1 MSVMNRLLY
10 GLSVQGLLSD
20 LDLHFASLMGR
31 LASDMGQELLLAAAL
46 VSHVSSEGHVC
57 LSLADWSDQVIGDA
71 GIGGTFQL
79 PSLSV
84 WRARLIQYQVVGR
97 PGERTPLIL
106 DYADRLYLQ
115 RYWAYEQQLAT
126 GLLELSQ
133 AEVIAPDPA
142 RLRPLLSQLF
152 PVQEKIKTNWQ
163 KIAAAVSLM
172 RRLTVIS
179 GGPGTGKT
187 STVVRILALLLQQA
201 GDEPLS
207 IALAAPTGKAAA
219 RLQASIQQAINQL
232 PLDASLIE
240 RIPDRAMTLHRLM
253 GSRRDSILFR
263 HSAENPLSC
272 DLLIIDEASMV
283 DVALMAKVIAAL
295 PAQARLILLGDRHQ
309 LASVEAGAVLGDICS
324 EGQGFSLPFRAQLAC
339 LVGAEMLPDTPSQGA
354 LSDSIVELVHSY
366 RFDQDSGIGRLAVA
380 VNRGDAAAAL
390 SLLQDQRF
398 NDIHL
403 LRRTDDPV
411 AVALFHYSDYLRRVR
426 QGAPVEEIFAAYEK
440 FRVLCVLRLG
450 EQGVSGLNAAIHA
463 GLVAAH
469 LIPATDPWYPGR
481 PLLITH
487 NDHNLQ
493 LYNGDIGILLT
504 DEAGQKR
511 VYFQTPNG
519 YRTVSPSRLPRHE
532 TAFALTVHKSQG
544 SEFERVLF
552 VLPANDNPLLS
563 RELIYTGLTR
573 SRTQLTLCDQA
584 GVLTTALR
592 QRIKRTSG
600 LKDLLCQGLA

>member
-1 MSVMNRLLY
+1 MNSNKHLLY
-10 GLSVQGLLSD
+10 GLRVQGQLSD
-20 LDLHFASLMGR
+20 LDVHFATLMGK
-31 LASDMGQELLLAAAL
+31 LSNDESQALLLAAAL
-46 VSHVSSEGHVC
+46 ASHVSSMGHVC
-57 LSLADWSDQVIGDA
+57 LSLAEWSDQLVGDA
-71 GIGGTFQL
+71 EMGEALQL
-79 PSLSV
+79 PSLGE
-84 WRARLIQYQVVGR
+84 WREQLIQYQVIGR

-106 DYADRLYLQ
+106 DHADRLYLH
-115 RYWAYEQQLAT
+115 RYWAYEQQLAR

-133 AEVIAPDPA
+133 AEMITPD
-142 RLRPLLSQLF
+142 LSLLQPMLTQLF
-152 PVQEKIKTNWQ
+152 PVQEEGKTNWQ
-163 KIAAAVSLM
+163 KIAAAVSVM
-172 RRLTVIS
+172 KRLTVIS

-232 PLDASLIE
+232 SLEAPLLE
-240 RIPDRAMTLHRLM
+240 KIPHQAMTLHRLM

-263 HSAENPLSC
+263 HSAENPLPC

-295 PAQARLILLGDRHQ
+295 PAQGRLILLGDRHQ

-324 EGQGFSLPFRAQLAC
+324 EGRGFSEPFHVQLGSV
-339 LVGAEMLPDTPSQGA
+339 VGEEISDVTPSQGV
-354 LSDSIVELVHSY
+354 LSDSIVELTHSY
-366 RFDQDSGIGRLAVA
+366 RFDQNSGIGQLAGA
-380 VNRGDAAAAL
+380 VNRGDAVAAL
-390 SLLQDQRF
+390 SLLEDARF
-398 NDIHL
+398 TDIHL
-403 LRRTDDPV
+403 LKRTDDPI
-411 AVALFHYSDYLRRVR
+411 AVALSHYSDYLSRVK
-426 QGAPVEEIFAAYEK
+426 QGAPIEAIFAAYEK

-450 EQGVSGLNAAIHA
+450 EQGVSGLNEAIYE

-469 LIPATDPWYPGR
+469 LIPRADTWYPGR

-487 NDHNLQ
+487 NDHNLR
-493 LYNGDIGILLT
+493 LYNGDIGILLQ
-504 DEAGQKR
+504 DQAGQKS
-511 VYFQTPNG
+511 VYFQTPDG

-544 SEFERVLF
+544 SEFESVLF
-552 VLPANDNPLLS
+552 ILPANDNPLLS

-573 SRTQLTLCDQA
+573 SRTQLLLCDQA
-584 GVLTTALR
+584 GVLTTALN

-600 LKDLLCQGLA
+600 LKDLLWQGSR